1 VRISELLAGGPKVID
16 PQTEAILQGIVRR
29 ESRSLLAYI
38 GDAYPW
44 TTAAQTAALATLQD
58 GVRAETGAVSALG
71 RFLVRQNLTPPFL
84 GSYPA
89 SFTSC
94 NFVALNYLLP
104 RLIDEERRLI
114 AALEADLAKIANETA
129 RASVEAL
136 LAVKK
141 KNLAMLEGLVT
152 PQPVPA

>member
-1 VRISELLAGGPKVID
+1 VID
-16 PQTEAILQGIVRR
+16 SQTEGILEGIVRR

-44 TTAAQTAALATLQD
+44 ATTGQTAALATLK
-58 GVRAETGAVSALG
+58 GAVLAESSAVSAVG
-71 RFLVRQNLTPPFL
+71 RFLVRQGLMPPFL

-104 RLIDEERRLI
+104 RLINEERRLI
-114 AALEADLAKIANETA
+114 ATLAEDVSTIRDDGA
-129 RASVEAL
+129 RAVLESL
-136 LAVKK
+136 LGVKK
-141 KNLAMLEGLVT
+141 KNLATLETLAS
-152 PQPVPA
+152 PQTVPA